1 MSVFSGEKPFQC
13 EECPKAFLH
22 KESYK
27 AHVRRHKGEKPFSC
41 EFCTKAFTEVW
52 ALKKHQRLHTGE
64 KPYKCSDC
72 GKAFSDSSN
81 LSKHS
86 KTHVRAGDEVT
97 TKDGTVWNIINQTG
111 GNEAVEEQNDVQQ
124 IIYIAY
130 DHDDLASKSET
141 SVHIVSQTE
150 AVPEDQAMTLPVT
163 GFNAEASEAAP
174 TTHHV
179 ISQEGL
185 RLEDEKLDPNAQYID
200 LSIKDGEQVRL
211 KVPLD
216 ADPMVYAKEY
226 LQSLSNLDSGVSQ

>member
-1 MSVFSGEKPFQC
+1 M
-13 EECPKAFLH
+13 
-22 KESYK
+22 
-27 AHVRRHKGEKPFSC
+27 
-41 EFCTKAFTEVW
+41 
-52 ALKKHQRLHTGE
+52 KKHQRLHTGE
-64 KPYKCSDC
+64 KPYKCPDC

-86 KTHVRAGDEVT
+86 KTHIRAGDEVT
-97 TKDGTVWNIINQTG
+97 TKDGTVWNIINNQTG
-111 GNEAVEEQNDVQQ
+111 NEPVEEQSDVQQ

-130 DHDDLASKSET
+130 DNEDLTNKNET

-150 AVPEDQAMTLPVT
+150 AVPVPEDQPMV
-163 GFNAEASEAAP
+163 ESEVP
-174 TTHHV
+174 TTQHV
-179 ISQEGL
+179 ISQEEL

-226 LQSLSNLDSGVSQ
+226 LSTLSNSEVALSLDSSGISQ

>member
-1 MSVFSGEKPFQC
+1 MIVGEKPFQC

-86 KTHVRAGDEVT
+86 KTHVRAGDAVT

-111 GNEAVEEQNDVQQ
+111 SAVEEQNDVQQ

-130 DHDDLASKSET
+130 ENDDIASKET

-150 AVPEDQAMTLPVT
+150 AVEDQSMALPT
-163 GFNAEASEAAP
+163 TSFSAEAPDAP
-174 TTHHV
+174 VTHHV

-185 RLEDEKLDPNAQYID
+185 RLEDEKLDPDAQYID
-200 LSIKDGEQVRL
+200 LSVKEGEQVRL

-226 LQSLSNLDSGVSQ
+226 LQSLSNSEVALSLDGDNQ